1 MVSTGST
8 GAAPPPSAMGAKLAM
23 DRYESQCLS
32 ARRLCLAAAAAAL
45 AVNDCLNHSK
55 LLCYFQSN
63 ENENENTIQ
72 QYS

>member
-32 ARRLCLAAAAAAL
+32 ARRLCLAAAAAIVISTART
-45 AVNDCLNHSK
+45 VSTQ
-55 LLCYFQSN
+55 LCYFQSN